1 MFNFKNNKKKIKRSL
16 WKVLRKKSQD
26 TNVMSNAG
34 KCDGKM
40 SRGNI
45 INNM

>member
-1 MFNFKNNKKKIKRSL
+1 MKIKKIERNKS
-16 WKVLRKKSQD
+16 VESIKKSQD

-34 KCDGKM
+34 KFDGKM

-45 INNM
+45 IKNV